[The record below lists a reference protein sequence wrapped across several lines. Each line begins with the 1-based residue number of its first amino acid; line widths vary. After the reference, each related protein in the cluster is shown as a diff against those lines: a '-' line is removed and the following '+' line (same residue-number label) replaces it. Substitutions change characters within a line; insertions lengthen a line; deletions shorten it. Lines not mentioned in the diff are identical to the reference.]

1 MEERNVLLR
10 KNLDTLHWAECSGAV
25 CLCLGLIQFV
35 DRIAAVIAI
44 VVELLCFVAV
54 YRLRKVHE
62 DYRAAFKLI
71 LIQIPLVLIADLMG
85 GRTEALIDLVNSGIS
100 FAQMYFIIRATNQ
113 MLLTR
118 ERADIAQ
125 KGNKTVWFFGINVVV
140 NAAAGFAAVV
150 IGVSGVTAVLLT
162 ASLIMAIAA
171 VVVYIRYLGAAKNCF

>member
-1 MEERNVLLR
+1 MEERNTLLR
-10 KNLDTLHWAECSGAV
+10 RNLDALHWAECSGVV
-25 CLCLGLIQFV
+25 CLCLSLIQFV

-62 DYRAAFKLI
+62 DYRTAFKLI

-85 GRTEALIDLVNSGIS
+85 GRTEAVIDLINSVIRFG
-100 FAQMYFIIRATNQ
+100 QVYFIIQATNQ
-113 MLLTR
+113 LLL
-118 ERADIAQ
+118 EDGRADVSQ
-125 KGNKTVWFFGINVVV
+125 KGNKVIWLFVINAVV
-140 NAAAGFAAVV
+140 NVAAGFAAVV

-171 VVVYIRYLGAAKNCF
+171 VVVYIQYLGTAKNCF